1 MTVQIYYKNSDL
13 KNKTSN
19 QVLFVGENFN
29 IKGLRK
35 YISSSEYSYISDL
48 LKTSDL
54 KKDLLFFEI
63 NSKKKIF
70 LVSIKK
76 NLKTSDIENLGAKF
90 HNLINNKN
98 KKEYYIIADTIDSKI
113 KNFIGYF
120 MHGVKLKSYE
130 FNVYKSKK
138 NKNLFL

>member
-1 MTVQIYYKNSDL
+1 MTVQIYYKNGDL

-35 YISSSEYSYISDL
+35 YIPSSEYFYISDL

-54 KKDLLFFEI
+54 KKDLLLFEI

-90 HNLINNKN
+90 YNLIN
-98 KKEYYIIADTIDSKI
+98 IKI
-113 KNFIGYF
+113 KMIII
-120 MHGVKLKSYE
+120 
-130 FNVYKSKK
+130 
-138 NKNLFL
+138 